1 MQYINRYHYLT
12 KNIYIFKIKK
22 KKIKTKED
30 ILKRQK
36 RKKKTE
42 NYQNKL

>member
-12 KNIYIFKIKK
+12 KKYIYIYIENLKK
-22 KKIKTKED
+22 YNKRNKED

-36 RKKKTE
+36 KKAD
-42 NYQNKL
+42 YQYEL